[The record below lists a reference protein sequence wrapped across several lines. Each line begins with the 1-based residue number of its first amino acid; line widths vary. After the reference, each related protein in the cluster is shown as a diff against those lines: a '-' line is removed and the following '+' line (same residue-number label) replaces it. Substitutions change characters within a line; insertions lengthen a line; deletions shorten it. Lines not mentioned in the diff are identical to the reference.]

1 MIEQDFNFGNK
12 MFKAKKDFYFGNKII
27 ETEKNIYLETRFL
40 NLKVRFLII
49 HPLFL
54 LKTQWHSSATE
65 VFINISMVTFIQQ
78 KLISKNGSR

>member
-1 MIEQDFNFGNK
+1 MIEQDFYFGNK

-54 LKTQWHSSATE
+54 L
-65 VFINISMVTFIQQ
+65 
-78 KLISKNGSR
+78 